1 MGIAPLFCCFRSQ
14 QPNCM
19 ALTGLAASI
28 VVFAFMIWGL
38 ADLWFDRKGVEAIYI
53 IAFILVCISLVAF
66 IIIFIFLNLRKTES
80 YRTIN
85 NVGRIFC
92 LVILI
97 MCFVAFIFLLVAFII
112 LIVDYADVEKEIPGQ
127 FFPSHEWAA
136 VFVPSI
142 LGLICLVIMALAA
155 NILYKVFYDN
165 IMATPYPV
173 HITQN
178 SMTTTPNPPQPVI
191 FPVTNGP
198 AYPTPNNVPYPV
210 TIQQS
215 GVIMNK

>member
-28 VVFAFMIWGL
+28 VAFAFMIWGL

-155 NILYKVFYDN
+155 NILYKVFYDYV
-165 IMATPYPV
+165 MATPYPV

>member
-28 VVFAFMIWGL
+28 VAFAFMIWGL

-155 NILYKVFYDN
+155 NKLYKEFYDN
-165 IMATPYPV
+165 VMATPYPV

>member
-1 MGIAPLFCCFRSQ
+1 MGMAPLFCCFRSQ

-28 VVFAFMIWGL
+28 VAFAFMIWGL

-92 LVILI
+92 IVILI

-165 IMATPYPV
+165 VMATPYPV